1 MNVGRPDKIVLLGFL
16 SHFPVAGVAWQTIH
30 YLVGFQKL
38 GYEVYYVE
46 AHGCTPSKLMQS
58 ETDDGAC
65 RAAAYIEAI
74 MRRVGLEHRWAYHSL
89 YDSRYFGLSKVQ
101 LKEVYQSAA
110 LLINLHGSHLPTP
123 DLAATG
129 RLVYLETDPVDVQI
143 DLFHEKAETLEYL
156 SPHCAFFTF
165 GENLGN
171 PDCLVPAPQRFHFLP
186 TRQPVVM
193 DYWEDHGRGASEC
206 FTTIGN
212 WRQPWREFTYKGEVY
227 RWSKDLEFQK
237 FLDLPSRAQGPFELA
252 LSSFT
257 EDDRRMLEGKGW
269 RIRPALEISSGLD
282 IYRRYIAE
290 SRGEFTVAKEQNV
303 RLRSGWFSER
313 AATYLA
319 AGRPVINQE
328 TAFSKGLPTGE
339 GLFAF
344 SSMDEALGAVEAIN
358 SDYERHRQA
367 ARKIAKEFFSHEVV
381 LGRMLQNLGLGKRT
395 QAAAP
400 TPILPSELVIVPT
413 GRWPTRLAEKTLEV
427 ASGLPVPVVIR
438 PEAVSGSEASIVLV
452 THNG

>member
-171 PDCLVPAPQRFHFLP
+171 PDCLVPAPQRFNFLP

-193 DYWEDHGRGASEC
+193 DYWEDQGRGASEC

-227 RWSKDLEFQK
+227 R
-237 FLDLPSRAQGPFELA
+237 
-252 LSSFT
+252 
-257 EDDRRMLEGKGW
+257 
-269 RIRPALEISSGLD
+269 
-282 IYRRYIAE
+282 
-290 SRGEFTVAKEQNV
+290 
-303 RLRSGWFSER
+303 
-313 AATYLA
+313 
-319 AGRPVINQE
+319 
-328 TAFSKGLPTGE
+328 
-339 GLFAF
+339 
-344 SSMDEALGAVEAIN
+344 
-358 SDYERHRQA
+358 
-367 ARKIAKEFFSHEVV
+367 
-381 LGRMLQNLGLGKRT
+381 
-395 QAAAP
+395 
-400 TPILPSELVIVPT
+400 
-413 GRWPTRLAEKTLEV
+413 
-427 ASGLPVPVVIR
+427 
-438 PEAVSGSEASIVLV
+438 
-452 THNG
+452 